1 MQLNVAFR
9 HMDPSIPLK
18 EYVEKKTSRFAKLSG
33 KILEVQVTYEQ
44 EKLDTIVELLTTLH
58 GYTIKA
64 NERGND
70 PYAATDLA
78 LDKFERQIVK
88 VRNRLR
94 DRNKQGITKD
104 IVVPAE
110 DEEAHDEVEIHE
122 EEGTE

>member
-9 HMDPSIPLK
+9 HMDPSSPLK

-44 EKLDTIVELLTTLH
+44 EKLDTVVEMLTTLH
-58 GYTIKA
+58 GHTIKA

-88 VRNRLR
+88 VRNRVR
-94 DRNKQGITKD
+94 DRNKQGIAKD
-104 IVVPAE
+104 IIVPDEADSRDDVVIPEEDLAE
-110 DEEAHDEVEIHE
+110 
-122 EEGTE
+122 

>member
-9 HMDPSIPLK
+9 HMDPSSPLK

-33 KILEVQVTYEQ
+33 KIMEVQVTYEQ
-44 EKLDTIVELLTTLH
+44 EKLDTVVEMLTTLH
-58 GYTIKA
+58 GHTIKA

-88 VRNRLR
+88 VRNRVR
-94 DRNKQGITKD
+94 DRNKQGIAKD
-104 IVVPAE
+104 IIVPDEADSRDDVVIPEEDLAE
-110 DEEAHDEVEIHE
+110 
-122 EEGTE
+122 

>member
-9 HMDPSIPLK
+9 HMDPSSPLK

-44 EKLDTIVELLTTLH
+44 EKLDTVVEMLTTLH

-88 VRNRLR
+88 VRNRVR
-94 DRNKQGITKD
+94 DRSKQGISKD
-104 IVVPAE
+104 IVVPEEVEAHHDDIIP
-110 DEEAHDEVEIHE
+110 DEEVAE
-122 EEGTE
+122 